1 MEQPGFFDRMKTRFT
16 QNAAG
21 TTDLSNL
28 TEEQQKLLR
37 RQFIGRLGS
46 SLAQT
51 GDFGAGMEAQAEAA
65 KGMQAQMAAEQQRR
79 AMAERWGGLNPSQGQ
94 LVQPGGVAPPQAPRL
109 LNPASTNPQPGVPAA
124 QAPAQAASPAGGSQ
138 MPTPQQAVV
147 ALRDA
152 SAQRAQYE
160 NIFREAMASGNESE
174 AKMALDAANA
184 FAAREE
190 YFAPIAAQ
198 VGGREVLI
206 QGSKSGGMNVLNA
219 APTFTDTVR
228 TQEQF
233 AQRPDLYAQ
242 WLQGKL
248 AGATRVDARTIGPNA
263 IQAEMFK
270 MDSERL
276 KGMKTQLDSSLR
288 LLPGIEMAFEAADRN
303 DTGALQ
309 AALLP
314 IQRYLNPDAQA
325 VTDAPLLAAGVINS
339 VLTKLGQVGGSDTE
353 REMLELKAT
362 EPNWANNPE
371 TNRRMF
377 ALALRA
383 MRELEQ
389 DVASAENTLY
399 DTGSLRGWRP
409 TAYRGLSTLSDRV
422 EGSLGNPTR
431 PAGAS
436 RFVDLE

>member
-1 MEQPGFFDRMKTRFT
+1 MEQPGFFDRLKTRFT

-65 KGMQAQMAAEQQRR
+65 KGMQAQMTAEQQRR
-79 AMAERWGGLNPSQGQ
+79 EVANILNPQQGQ

-109 LNPASTNPQPGVPAA
+109 LNPASRNPQPGVPAA
-124 QAPAQAASPAGGSQ
+124 QAPAQAASPAGGGAQQPS
-138 MPTPQQAVV
+138 PQQAVGIV
-147 ALRDA
+147 QDA
-152 SAQRAQYE
+152 AAQRERYRQLAEYYMVGG
-160 NIFREAMASGNESE
+160 NREMAKQ
-174 AKMALDAANA
+174 ATDMANA

-242 WLQGKL
+242 WLQGKM
-248 AGATRVDARTIGPNA
+248 AGATRVDARTIGPDA
-263 IQAEMFK
+263 IRTEMFK

-276 KGMKTQLDSSLR
+276 KGLKTQLDSSLR

-339 VLTKLGQVGGSDTE
+339 VLNKLGQVGGSDTE

-362 EPNWANNPE
+362 EPNWANEPE

-389 DVASAENTLY
+389 DVVSAENTLY

-409 TAYRGLSTLSDRV
+409 TAYRGLGTLSDRV

-436 RFVDLE
+436 RFSGLE